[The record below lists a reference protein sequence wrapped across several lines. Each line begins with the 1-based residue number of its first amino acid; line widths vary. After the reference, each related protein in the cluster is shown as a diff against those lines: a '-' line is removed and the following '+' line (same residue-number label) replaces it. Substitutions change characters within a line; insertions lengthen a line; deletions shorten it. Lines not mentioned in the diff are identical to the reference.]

1 MFCISK
7 EWLVFTFLHIQ
18 VVSVFQQSNLNVKH
32 YCKRGKKCNLTHSQ
46 SQFKTEICFSRQNQY
61 LTSLISYCN

>member
-18 VVSVFQQSNLNVKH
+18 VVSVFQQSNLNAKH
-32 YCKRGKKCNLTHSQ
+32 YCKEEKM
-46 SQFKTEICFSRQNQY
+46 QFNTFS
-61 LTSLISYCN
+61 ISI